1 MNINLKEAADLVG
14 GKIIGDAETE
24 ISNIAKIEEAQKGD
38 LTFLHHPAYEK
49 YLATTNASVILVK
62 PEIPKDRDD
71 LVYIEVNDPHA
82 ALQKLIIKFANPEI
96 HFKDEVF
103 NLKGQKAKAM
113 WHMLC
118 ESGKDLEISF
128 RDIKVR
134 ENSGFAIWEADYTF
148 SRSNRKVHNKI
159 KSYFEFKDGK
169 IINQIDSFNFR
180 EWSNQALGT
189 VGLLFGWTSFL
200 RKKVS
205 TSANI
210 ALNRFIE
217 KHPEYK

>member
-1 MNINLKEAADLVG
+1 MNQQ
-14 GKIIGDAETE
+14 TE
-24 ISNIAKIEEAQKGD
+24 ILNKFFSSFQK
-38 LTFLHHPAYEK
+38 
-49 YLATTNASVILVK
+49 
-62 PEIPKDRDD
+62 KDYKCMIDC
-71 LVYIEVNDPHA
+71 YH
-82 ALQKLIIKFANPEI
+82 PEI

-113 WHMLC
+113 WHVLC

-134 ENSGFAIWEADYTF
+134 ENSGCAIWEADYTF

-159 KSYFEFKDGK
+159 KSYFEFIDGK
-169 IINQIDSFNFR
+169 IINHIDSFNFWK
-180 EWSNQALGT
+180 WSSQSLGT
-189 VGLLFGWTSFL
+189 VGLLFGWSSYL

-205 TSANI
+205 KSANN